1 MIRIALPDDAL
12 AIHDLHTRSVR
23 GLCTRD
29 YPKEV
34 IEGWLLGRSPDGYKG
49 IAKQEMY
56 VFEESSA
63 IRGFSH
69 VAPNCIVALF
79 VDPDHARRGVGR
91 ALFEHALAL
100 IRASGT
106 IPVPFEA
113 TITALPFYLKMGCTE
128 VRRSF
133 VEKNHVKVE
142 TVLMQLPGNANK
154 SQPNSQEASRTALA
168 TAYLRAAHQLL
179 DAAPR
184 ILEDGVAVRLLGESA
199 GQKICESAEHYRN
212 PLAAAL
218 RSHVVLRSRFTEDR
232 LAAAVQRGVS
242 QYVILGAGF
251 DTFAFRQP
259 DWAKSLKIFEID
271 HRDTQSVKRSFL
283 TKAGLDLP
291 ANVCFAQIDFEHES
305 LLEGL
310 CRHHVSLEEPTFFS
324 WLGVTVYLK
333 EAAIDAALKS
343 MAAYPSG
350 SEVVLT
356 FKQPIVKTTGKAA
369 EAARKLADNV
379 ASVGEPFVSF
389 FEPKAM
395 EAKLLSAGFGKVEFL
410 DLETADTRYFASRP
424 AELPK
429 PKHINNVI
437 GIL

>member
-1 MIRIALPDDAL
+1 MIRIASPDDAP
-12 AIHDLHTRSVR
+12 AIHNLHTRSVR
-23 GLCTRD
+23 GLCTHD

-34 IEGWLLGRSPDGYKG
+34 IEGWLLGRSPDGYKVRG
-49 IAKQEMY
+49 IAKKEMY
-56 VFEESSA
+56 VFEESGV

-69 VAPNCIVALF
+69 VIPTCIVALF
-79 VDPDHARRGVGR
+79 VDPDHTRRGVGR
-91 ALFEHALAL
+91 ALFEHASAL

-106 IPVPFEA
+106 IPHPFEA

-128 VRRSF
+128 IRRSF
-133 VEKNHVKVE
+133 VEKNHVRVE
-142 TVLMQLPGNANK
+142 TVLMQLPGKTNHASDPTDLAATPAADVPVGPAGGRGCEMSNR
-154 SQPNSQEASRTALA
+154 EASRTALG

-179 DAAPR
+179 DAPPR
-184 ILEDGVAVRLLGESA
+184 VLEDPVAVRLLGKDASQNIWEA
-199 GQKICESAEHYRN
+199 VKRYRS
-212 PLAAAL
+212 PETSAL
-218 RSHVVLRSRFTEDR
+218 RSHVVLRSRFAEDR
-232 LAAAVQRGVS
+232 LAAAVQRGIS

-271 HRDTQSVKRSFL
+271 HRDTQLVKRSFL
-283 TKAGLDLP
+283 TKASLDVP
-291 ANVCFAQIDFEHES
+291 ANVRFAQIDFEHES

-343 MAAYPSG
+343 MATYPSG

-356 FKQPIVKTTGKAA
+356 FKQPVVKTTGKAA
-369 EAARKLADNV
+369 EADRKLAENV

-395 EAKLLSAGFGKVEFL
+395 VGKTNKRRL
-410 DLETADTRYFASRP
+410 
-424 AELPK
+424 
-429 PKHINNVI
+429 
-437 GIL
+437 

>member
-12 AIHDLHTRSVR
+12 AIHNLHTRSVR

-34 IEGWLLGRSPDGYKG
+34 IEAWLSGRSPDGYKG
-49 IAKQEMY
+49 IAKKEMY
-56 VFEESSA
+56 VFEEGGA
-63 IRGFSH
+63 ICGFSH
-69 VAPNCIVALF
+69 VVPIYGVALF
-79 VDPDHARRGVGR
+79 VDPDHTKRGVGR

-142 TVLMQLPGNANK
+142 TVLMQLPGTTNHA
-154 SQPNSQEASRTALA
+154 SDPREASRTALG

-179 DAAPR
+179 DAPPR
-184 ILEDGVAVRLLGESA
+184 VLEDPVAVRLLGKDASQNIWEA
-199 GQKICESAEHYRN
+199 VKRYRS
-212 PLAAAL
+212 PETSAL
-218 RSHVVLRSRFTEDR
+218 RSHVVLRSRFAEDR

-271 HRDTQSVKRSFL
+271 HRDTQLVKRSFL
-283 TKAGLDLP
+283 TKASLDLP
-291 ANVCFAQIDFEHES
+291 ANVRFAQIDFEHES

-310 CRHHVSLEEPTFFS
+310 CRHHVSVEEPTFFS

-356 FKQPIVKTTGKAA
+356 FKQPIVKTTGRAV
-369 EAARKLADNV
+369 EAARKLAENV

-395 EAKLLSAGFGKVEFL
+395 EAKLLSAGFSKVEFL

-424 AELPK
+424 ADLPR
-429 PKHINNVI
+429 PRHINIVS
-437 GIL
+437 GIR